1 MGILQNIAD
10 ISAGQYFA
18 IFKNKKAKY
27 LLKTAK
33 RYGIIY
39 VNSKVWRR
47 VFMRS
52 LISVSRGINF
62 DTFFSRDNIELAE
75 SLGGAV
81 WNMSEHRMTPEQ
93 VAERI
98 GECENYVTLWSS
110 PRLDEQILNNA
121 PKLKLLTHLGGT
133 VVPFVSD
140 AMWERGIKVI
150 SANDY
155 FAESVAEGTLAYILC
170 ALRDIPKYSSELKCE
185 KKWKPSPWYTAG
197 LMGKKIGIVSYGTI
211 ARKLVRILAQFKVS
225 IMVYDIKPLPESD
238 ASLYG
243 LRQASLEQIF
253 AECDIISLHTPLFDA
268 TRHLIGEPLLSTI
281 KDGALLVN
289 TSRGA
294 IIDQCALERELAKE
308 RFRAVLD
315 VFEKE
320 PPEDSCPLYNLP
332 NVMMI
337 PHMAGP
343 TIDMRAYITRELLLE
358 AAGYIDQR
366 KPLTHEITRQM
377 AATMSEK

>member
-1 MGILQNIAD
+1 
-10 ISAGQYFA
+10 
-18 IFKNKKAKY
+18 
-27 LLKTAK
+27 
-33 RYGIIY
+33 
-39 VNSKVWRR
+39 
-47 VFMRS
+47 
-52 LISVSRGINF
+52 
-62 DTFFSRDNIELAE
+62 
-75 SLGGAV
+75 
-81 WNMSEHRMTPEQ
+81 
-93 VAERI
+93 
-98 GECENYVTLWSS
+98 
-110 PRLDEQILNNA
+110 
-121 PKLKLLTHLGGT
+121 
-133 VVPFVSD
+133 
-140 AMWERGIKVI
+140 
-150 SANDY
+150 
-155 FAESVAEGTLAYILC
+155 
-170 ALRDIPKYSSELKCE
+170 
-185 KKWKPSPWYTAG
+185 
-197 LMGKKIGIVSYGTI
+197 MGKKIGIVSYGTI
-211 ARKLVRILAQFKVS
+211 ARKLVKILAQFKVS

-238 ASLYG
+238 VSLYG

-320 PPEDSCPLYNLP
+320 PPEDNCPRYSLP

-358 AAGYIDQR
+358 AAGYIDQK
-366 KPLTHEITRQM
+366 KPLIHEITRQM